1 MHISI
6 ENQKVEKQKDQ
17 TLKEKQNQICRD
29 CGIAADRMVCQLK
42 QQTAERL
49 ELYFKNSYW
58 ESSQI
63 VPDTKRWT
71 QAS

>member
-29 CGIAADRMVCQLK
+29 CGITADRMMCRVE

-49 ELYFKNSYW
+49 ELLFQRPAMENL
-58 ESSQI
+58 
-63 VPDTKRWT
+63 PR
-71 QAS
+71 